1 MAWLWNSMTPEISDT
16 CMFLTTT
23 KDIWD
28 AVHQTYSKTLDATQ
42 VYEIKAKTKAAK
54 QGKKTITEY
63 VNMLKNA
70 MIRRLALLITKGP
83 IGQRLQ
89 TVITEITYAA
99 LTVRNLDIHGKN
111 VENFMFETL
120 KSLDA
125 LGLEELFSKD
135 EVFGALLG
143 CNGDK
148 ATGHDGCVGLRI
160 NLEKSKL
167 IPMGRVENFDDL
179 AMEFGCRVGSLPCT
193 YLGLPL
199 GAPFKSIDSLEW
211 SEGAVL

>member
-1 MAWLWNSMTPEISDT
+1 MKSRKGWSEPFGLYCPIRGI
-16 CMFLTTT
+16 
-23 KDIWD
+23 DI
-28 AVHQTYSKTLDATQ
+28 
-42 VYEIKAKTKAAK
+42 
-54 QGKKTITEY
+54 
-63 VNMLKNA
+63 
-70 MIRRLALLITKGP
+70 LLYFG
-83 IGQRLQ
+83 LQ
-89 TVITEITYAA
+89 
-99 LTVRNLDIHGKN
+99 
-111 VENFMFETL
+111 FETL

-125 LGLEELFSKD
+125 LGLEELFSKE

-148 ATGHDGCVGLRI
+148 ATGHDAMMVVSGLRI